1 MSDALSVMTA
11 VLLGVAGF
19 IPTLLVVI
27 MAAKARPGAPR
38 DEHVELLE
46 SRPEQIS
53 ALRMPWPV
61 ARRRLEMM
69 ADRTEAVFASNKV
82 AARIWG
88 AATLDRSVDMI
99 RFRFSSSLFRTDAMG
114 YLADE
119 IALSLGAP
127 GVSID
132 VGIEMDT
139 ALTGWIVVPVLWNEL
154 AADAVL
160 RLVPHE
166 VIA

>member
-1 MSDALSVMTA
+1 MNDANLVIIT

-27 MAAKARPGAPR
+27 MAATARPGAPR

-53 ALRMPWPV
+53 ALPMPWPV
-61 ARRRLEMM
+61 VRKRLDMM
-69 ADRTEAVFASNKV
+69 ADRIEAVFASNKV
-82 AARIWG
+82 AAHIWG
-88 AATLDRSVDMI
+88 ADMLDRSVDMI
-99 RFRFSSSLFRTDAMG
+99 RFRFSSSLFRTNAIG

-139 ALTGWIVVPVLWNEL
+139 ALTGTGWIVVPVLWNEVT
-154 AADAVL
+154 A
-160 RLVPHE
+160 
-166 VIA
+166 